1 MVREQGV
8 RVRDIADLPWVSTAL
23 AALHAGGPL
32 PLPFDDPAS
41 ASENLGADRRKEA
54 TAANAP
60 VTPRRP
66 TRPSPRSN
74 APPQPPTSR
83 AKSVS
88 RKTIV
93 KQETD
98 TGGSRQSVRGLR
110 LWRGELSRSRGRGL
124 RAHRRPSCA
133 WSPAT
138 PTAQAR

>member
-8 RVRDIADLPWVSTAL
+8 RVRDIADLPWVAPAL

-66 TRPSPRSN
+66 TRPSPGST
-74 APPQPPTSR
+74 APPQPPASR
-83 AKSVS
+83 VRSVS
-88 RKTIV
+88 RTTIGRFWRSS
-93 KQETD
+93 QQQTFHLFDGRTD
-98 TGGSRQSVRGLR
+98 RPGSSHWRGLSASDF
-110 LWRGELSRSRGRGL
+110 L
-124 RAHRRPSCA
+124 AA
-133 WSPAT
+133 
-138 PTAQAR
+138 